1 MGYVDLHC
9 HLLWGIDDGAKTEED
24 SIAMA
29 RALSSVGFRHVAC
42 SPHARP
48 EFPSNDL
55 ALSRQRLVE
64 VQALLDREG
73 IELTLHPNT
82 ENMLDLEL
90 LQRTPGEQR
99 PIGSGPYLLA
109 EAPFMAALPQL
120 TDLIFRLK
128 LKGITPVIAH
138 PERCREF
145 ERPGRAAEAV
155 RAGAL
160 LQLDVG
166 ALIGRYG
173 KAPQRIARSLV
184 EERLYAVAASDLHS
198 PRDAAQWVGDSIA
211 ELKNLTGEAEAER
224 MLRHA
229 PWAILHGEAPPE
241 PVRDGVP
248 GASGGGPF
256 RRLGAWLKRSFSD

>member
-24 SIAMA
+24 SIAMG

-48 EFPSNDL
+48 EFASNDR
-55 ALSRQRLVE
+55 ALSLRRLEE

-90 LQRTPGEQR
+90 LQRTPDERR
-99 PIGSGPYLLA
+99 PIGAGPYLLA

-173 KAPQRIARSLV
+173 KAPKAIARNLV
-184 EERLYAVAASDLHS
+184 EDRLYAVAASDLHS

-211 ELKNLTGEAEAER
+211 ELRALVGEAEAER

-229 PWAILHGEAPPE
+229 PWAILNGQVPPE
-241 PVRDGVP
+241 AERREAGR
-248 GASGGGPF
+248 ASEGGPF
-256 RRLGAWLKRSFSD
+256 SRLGAWLKRPFS